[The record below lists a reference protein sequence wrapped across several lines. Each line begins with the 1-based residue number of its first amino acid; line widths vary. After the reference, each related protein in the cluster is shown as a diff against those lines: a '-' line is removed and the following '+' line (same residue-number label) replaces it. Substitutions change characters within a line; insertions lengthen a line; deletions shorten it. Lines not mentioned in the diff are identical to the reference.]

1 MQSLIKKLINK
12 NRKKIIFCVL
22 DGLGGLPKDGKTELE
37 AACTPNMDRLADI
50 SSCGLHIPVAR
61 GITPGSGAAH
71 LGLFGYDPLQYE
83 IGRGV
88 LEALG
93 LGIDI
98 GPNDLAIRGNF
109 ATVEYKDGNPVVSD
123 RRAGRIPTEENKRII
138 EKLSSNIDSIDGV
151 KASFYPGMEH
161 RFVLKLSFP
170 QQIQEGG
177 DQINDTDP
185 QETGKL
191 PLLASGENEQSQKV
205 ADVLNKFVESIT
217 EVIKDEEK
225 ANFTLLRGIS
235 VYPHLSSY
243 EEAYGLKAAC
253 IATYPM
259 YRGVAKLVG
268 MDVLEVENNTIA
280 SEVETLKREFEKYD
294 FIYFHVKKTDS
305 YGEDGNFDSK
315 AGVIEEFDALVP
327 EIISL
332 NPDVFVVTGDHSTP
346 STMMAHS
353 WHPVPIMINSAYPRL
368 GSGSG
373 FGEDA
378 CNKGTLGIIKSIE
391 IMPLLLAHADRLKK
405 FGA

>member
-1 MQSLIKKLINK
+1 MQNLIKKLINK
-12 NRKKIIFCVL
+12 NDKKIIFCVL

-37 AACTPNMDRLADI
+37 AASTPNMDRLADI
-50 SSCGLHIPVAR
+50 SSCGLHLPVAR

-93 LGIDI
+93 LGIDL

-109 ATVEYKDGNPVVSD
+109 ATVEYKDGNPIVKD

-151 KASFYPGMEH
+151 NASFYTGVEH
-161 RFVLKLSFP
+161 RFVLKLSF
-170 QQIQEGG
+170 QKQIQEGG
-177 DQINDTDP
+177 DKINDTDP
-185 QETGKL
+185 QETGKS
-191 PLLASGENEQSQKV
+191 PLIAKGENKHSEVV
-205 ADVLNKFVESIT
+205 AKVLNKFINIIA

-225 ANFTLLRGIS
+225 ANYTLLRGIS
-235 VYPHLSSY
+235 VYPYLSSY
-243 EEAYGLKAAC
+243 EEAYGLNAGC

-259 YRGVAKLVG
+259 YRGVSKLVG
-268 MDVLEVENNTIA
+268 MDVLEVKDNSIA
-280 SEVETLKREFEKYD
+280 SEVETLKREFDNYD

-305 YGEDGNFDSK
+305 YGEDGDFTSK
-315 AGVIEEFDALVP
+315 AGVIEEFDAIVP

-353 WHPVPIMINSAYPRL
+353 WHPVPILINSDYPRP
-368 GSGSG
+368 GSGTG
-373 FGEDA
+373 FGEKA
-378 CNKGTLGIIKSIE
+378 CNNGSLGIIKSTE
-391 IMPLLLAHADRLKK
+391 IMPLLLAHSDRLKK